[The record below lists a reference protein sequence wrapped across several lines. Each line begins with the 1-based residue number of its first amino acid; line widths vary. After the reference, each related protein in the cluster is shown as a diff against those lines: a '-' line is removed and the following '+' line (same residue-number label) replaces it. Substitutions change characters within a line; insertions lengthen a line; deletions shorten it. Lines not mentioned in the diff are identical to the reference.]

1 MRVLCIYCSSDVMC
15 MYCVYTAVVTCSA
28 VVLRLNAVQEE
39 RVCELEAELSRV
51 SEETVDQQSLLTTI
65 AQDKET
71 ISRWGEG
78 GRVMV

>member
-1 MRVLCIYCSSDVMC
+1 MLYGSIVDVLLCP
-15 MYCVYTAVVTCSA
+15 
-28 VVLRLNAVQEE
+28 RLNAVQEE

-71 ISRWGEG
+71 ISRCGE
-78 GRVMV
+78 

>member
-1 MRVLCIYCSSDVMC
+1 ML
-15 MYCVYTAVVTCSA
+15 
-28 VVLRLNAVQEE
+28 LGPRLNAVQEE

-71 ISRWGEG
+71 ISRWEE
-78 GRVMV
+78 

>member
-1 MRVLCIYCSSDVMC
+1 
-15 MYCVYTAVVTCSA
+15 MYCRYTAVAMCST
-28 VVLRLNAVQEE
+28 VVPRLNAVQEE

-71 ISRWGEG
+71 ISRWGE
-78 GRVMV
+78 

>member
-1 MRVLCIYCSSDVMC
+1 
-15 MYCVYTAVVTCSA
+15 MYCRYTVVP
-28 VVLRLNAVQEE
+28 RLNAVQEE

-78 GRVMV
+78 GSDGV